1 MDTAHCTGFTI
12 TPRGGESPLNAD
24 PAAQRHLLD
33 LQAADLD
40 LDQLAHRRAA
50 LPEAAEAEELARAH
64 VRLRDQDVAVVPIA
78 DLEREQAR
86 ADADVEQVRQRKD
99 RDRERLDAGQV
110 SSAKELESLQSE
122 IASLERRQSVLEEAE
137 LDVMERLEDAQRR
150 AARMAAEPS
159 GYRATRPRGSGRA
172 GRCMGRIDGAVETLR
187 RQRELIAAE
196 IPADLLALYE
206 KIGPTAVSAPSRYGS
221 VDARCRITIDP
232 ADLVRIRA
240 AAPDVVLRC
249 ECRRIRCARPSR
261 GCERSP
267 TGRRGRRRCPR
278 QPWPGGIRRG
288 GPRRRHR

>member
-1 MDTAHCTGFTI
+1 MDTAHCIGFTI

-64 VRLRDQDVAVVPIA
+64 VRLRDQDVAVATEIA

-86 ADADVEQVRQRKD
+86 ADADVEQVRRRKD

-150 AARMAAEPS
+150 ASHMAAE
-159 GYRATRPRGSGRA
+159 RADIERRGREVQGARDDA
-172 GRCMGRIDGAVETLR
+172 WAVIDGAAETLR

-206 KIGPTAVSAPSRYGS
+206 KIRADRGGVGAVEIRQRRCEG
-221 VDARCRITIDP
+221 CRITIDP

-240 AAPDVVLRC
+240 AGPDVVLRC
-249 ECRRIRCARPSR
+249 EECRRIQVRTAES
-261 GCERSP
+261 GL
-267 TGRRGRRRCPR
+267 
-278 QPWPGGIRRG
+278 
-288 GPRRRHR
+288 